1 VFDLLF
7 TIFEPT
13 TMLAILSAVAVFA
26 TIVTVAMPMLARDEL
41 SARMKSTAIERDKI
55 RARERARLSTE
66 ANKGPRAALRQ
77 DTSGLMRDI
86 VEKLN
91 LKKALADENTFSNLK
106 MAGYRKQSHIYV
118 FLFFRI
124 VLPLLMFLAAMVY
137 VFGISGMERPFM
149 VKMTIVLFVAY
160 AGFYAPNLFVK
171 NQIGKR
177 QLSIRRAWP
186 DALDLMLICV
196 ESGMSIE
203 AAFRKVAVEIGIQSP
218 PLAEELV
225 LTNAE
230 LSYLEERRKAYD
242 NLASRT
248 GIDGVKSVTVAL
260 IQAERYGTPLG
271 TALRVLAQENRDLRM
286 SEAEKKAAALPPK
299 LTVPMILFFLPVLFA
314 VIMGPA
320 FIQIFGKTG

>member
-1 VFDLLF
+1 
-7 TIFEPT
+7 
-13 TMLAILSAVAVFA
+13 MKA
-26 TIVTVAMPMLARDEL
+26 TAL
-41 SARMKSTAIERDKI
+41 ERDKI
-55 RARERARLSTE
+55 RARERARLAAE
-66 ANKGPRAALRQ
+66 AAKGPRAALRQ

-91 LKKALADENTFSNLK
+91 LRKALADDNTFANLK

-124 VLPLLMFLAAMVY
+124 VLPLLMFFAANLY
-137 VFGISGMERPFM
+137 VFGLSDMERPFM
-149 VKMTIVLFVAY
+149 VKLTIVLVVAY
-160 AGFYAPNLFVK
+160 AGFYAPNVFVK

-218 PLAEELV
+218 ALAEELV

-230 LSYLEERRKAYD
+230 LSYLARA
-242 NLASRT
+242 AQ
-248 GIDGVKSVTVAL
+248 GV
-260 IQAERYGTPLG
+260 
-271 TALRVLAQENRDLRM
+271 
-286 SEAEKKAAALPPK
+286 
-299 LTVPMILFFLPVLFA
+299 
-314 VIMGPA
+314 
-320 FIQIFGKTG
+320 